1 MYEGWIHDEENSIAE
16 IRGERQR
23 KEESKRLFDEGM
35 KHGHV
40 LVNIVNMLVFGPAGT
55 GKTNLKHLLTNKP
68 PPLQRD
74 STPCMEKPVRI
85 RPVSNA
91 KFRSTGRGWEEM
103 SQSKLR
109 NLLAQIIAKLP
120 KENADPSTAS
130 RVAESLKKMTTTEL
144 VSGSVEQISGSKSTP
159 SSNDSDALS
168 GSARM
173 LDEAIDE
180 VIASVVSGVAE
191 ELKPATQGTDQLSS
205 SDQQEGELF
214 DSNWVYVTD
223 CGGQPQ
229 FHDISPLFI
238 KHISVALVVLR
249 LIDELSS
256 FPSDEYYKDGQLVG
270 SPHASHMTL
279 GETLQ
284 SLIRSIESHTSQDK
298 KPKMIF
304 VGTFLDQLKSLD
316 TLIKRNQEI
325 LDMLPP
331 DIKKLLVYED
341 LGLKNLIFG
350 LNTISRDDD
359 SLATADRIRIT
370 VERSIPLQV
379 KMPIWW
385 SFLDSLLQSLSA
397 TLERGVLS
405 KQECLRLATRF
416 RYALQDL
423 EAALFF
429 FDEVCIAHYYP
440 SILPNT
446 VFVDAQIPL
455 DKITELSQHAISLR
469 NAEAKSRSTLSSVG
483 IEAEWKRFRDE
494 GIINLKF
501 LRFFE
506 KHYVEGI
513 FSPEDMLL
521 IMKELL
527 VIAPIPLVESTTHQ
541 AEFFM
546 PSLLKSAPIAELDKV
561 RSSSVPLA
569 IHFPSGCIRS
579 GVFCCTVVD
588 VMRRLGW
595 EAVLPSSGPILFA
608 KNCIQ
613 FRIPNRPCVISLL
626 DSFSRMEVYVE
637 APPPLRKELCPM
649 VCSQLMESIKA
660 ACVVLNYNNDTPK
673 AAIFCP
679 CKKSGNKLH
688 VADVSVDGYWMCSLH
703 AREWGEL
710 SDQHRIWLDNSE
722 GSGKPLSATG
732 TCRKTERK
740 SDQQQY
746 SINQCGT
753 LANVVSSTGSGMSD
767 QQPCLSNSVMGDVC
781 LKTEVHDHDQLITSD
796 KLSPAMEHVVNT
808 TSDQHTIMED
818 VCKKTGVRDQ
828 QLDQEIPES
837 DIILIAE
844 KFPHLLNVHK
854 ALTINDLQHV
864 YEKLHESAS
873 PHWFNLGLALGL
885 THPDLTNI
893 NIKCRED
900 NVLCLREMLAKL
912 LSTQHVTWSLL
923 SDALRRPTVDLIN
936 LADSITGKPSSATGG
951 TCTERKSDQQQY
963 SINQCG
969 TLANVVSS
977 TGSGMSDQQLCLSN
991 SVMEDVCLK
1000 TEVHDHDQSITS
1012 DKLSPA
1018 MEHVVNT
1025 TSDPHQH
1032 TSELSSVT
1040 VMEDV
1045 CKKTGVRDQQLNQEI
1060 PESDIVLIAEKFPHL
1075 LNVHKALTMTDLQHV
1090 YEKLK
1095 SASPY
1100 WFNLGLALGL
1110 SHFVLTNI
1118 DSEHRGNN
1126 VSCLREMLAKL
1137 LSTQHVTWSL
1147 LSDGLKRPTVDLIN
1161 LADSITGNSVIEDVC
1176 LKTEVHDHDQ
1186 HITSDKLSP
1195 AMEHVV
1201 NTTSDQHTIMED
1213 VCKKTGVRD
1222 QQLNQEIPESDI
1234 VLIAQKFPH
1243 LLNVHKA
1250 LTMIDL
1256 QHVYEKLKSASPHW
1270 FNLGLALGL
1279 SHFVLTNIDSEY
1291 RGNNVSCLREM
1302 LAKLLST
1309 QHVTWSLLSDA
1320 LKRPTVDLINLAD
1333 SITGNSVM
1341 EDVCLKTEV
1350 HDHDQ
1355 HITSDKL
1362 SPAMEHV
1369 VNTMS
1374 DPHQHTIMEDVCKKT
1389 GVRDQQLDQEILE
1402 SDIILIAE
1410 KFPHLLNVH
1419 KALTI
1424 YDLQHVYEKL
1434 KSASPHWF
1442 DLGLALGLSY
1452 PDLTNID
1459 SKHRGDIVSSL
1470 REMLAK
1476 LLSTQHVT
1484 WSLLS
1489 DGLKKPTVELINLAD
1504 SITVNQSTTPNLLDR
1519 LNLNSADRDGVTD
1532 VTRRCSN
1539 QAGVAHA
1546 LRVWQRVNP
1555 SRATFRAL
1563 VEITIGLR
1571 RGDTATDICRF
1582 IVDNT
1587 DRN

>member
-1 MYEGWIHDEENSIAE
+1 
-16 IRGERQR
+16 
-23 KEESKRLFDEGM
+23 M

-40 LVNIVNMLVFGPAGT
+40 LVNIVNILVFGPAGT
-55 GKTNLKHLLTNKP
+55 GKTNLKHLLTDKP
-68 PPLQRD
+68 PPPQRD

-120 KENADPSTAS
+120 KESTDPSTAS
-130 RVAESLKKMTTTEL
+130 RVAESLKKMTTTEPR
-144 VSGSVEQISGSKSTP
+144 SISGSDEQLSDSDEP
-159 SSNDSDALS
+159 FSDYSDDFSFDELIFDCSSSNDSDEIS
-168 GSARM
+168 GSAK

-238 KHISVALVVLR
+238 KHISVALIVLR

-304 VGTFLDQLKSLD
+304 VGTFLDQLKSLN
-316 TLIKRNQEI
+316 TLTKRNQEI

-341 LGLKNLIFG
+341 LGLNNLIFG

-359 SLATADRIRIT
+359 SLATANRIRIT

-423 EAALFF
+423 EAALDF

-469 NAEAKSRSTLSSVG
+469 SAEVKSHSTLSSGG

-541 AEFFM
+541 VEFFM

-613 FRIPNRPCVISLL
+613 FRIPSRPCVISLV
-626 DSFSRMEVYVE
+626 DSFSRIEVYVE
-637 APPPLRKELCPM
+637 APPPLRKELCPI

-722 GSGKPLSATG
+722 GSGKPSSATRG
-732 TCRKTERK
+732 TCTKTERK

-746 SINQCGT
+746 SS
-753 LANVVSSTGSGMSD
+753 ASSSVTGDKCTKMALSD
-767 QQPCLSNSVMGDVC
+767 QQQQSGKLQSSSV
-781 LKTEVHDHDQLITSD
+781 
-796 KLSPAMEHVVNT
+796 
-808 TSDQHTIMED
+808 MED
-818 VCKKTGVRDQ
+818 VCRKTGVTDQ
-828 QLDQEIPES
+828 QLDQEIPNS
-837 DIILIAE
+837 DIYCVAEHIEITPGLLERLELTTAE
-844 KFPHLLNVHK
+844 K
-854 ALTINDLQHV
+854 
-864 YEKLHESAS
+864 
-873 PHWFNLGLALGL
+873 
-885 THPDLTNI
+885 
-893 NIKCRED
+893 
-900 NVLCLREMLAKL
+900 
-912 LSTQHVTWSLL
+912 
-923 SDALRRPTVDLIN
+923 SDAT
-936 LADSITGKPSSATGG
+936 
-951 TCTERKSDQQQY
+951 RKG
-963 SINQCG
+963 N
-969 TLANVVSS
+969 
-977 TGSGMSDQQLCLSN
+977 
-991 SVMEDVCLK
+991 
-1000 TEVHDHDQSITS
+1000 
-1012 DKLSPA
+1012 
-1018 MEHVVNT
+1018 
-1025 TSDPHQH
+1025 
-1032 TSELSSVT
+1032 
-1040 VMEDV
+1040 
-1045 CKKTGVRDQQLNQEI
+1045 
-1060 PESDIVLIAEKFPHL
+1060 
-1075 LNVHKALTMTDLQHV
+1075 
-1090 YEKLK
+1090 YE
-1095 SASPY
+1095 
-1100 WFNLGLALGL
+1100 G
-1110 SHFVLTNI
+1110 
-1118 DSEHRGNN
+1118 
-1126 VSCLREMLAKL
+1126 
-1137 LSTQHVTWSL
+1137 
-1147 LSDGLKRPTVDLIN
+1147 
-1161 LADSITGNSVIEDVC
+1161 
-1176 LKTEVHDHDQ
+1176 
-1186 HITSDKLSP
+1186 
-1195 AMEHVV
+1195 
-1201 NTTSDQHTIMED
+1201 
-1213 VCKKTGVRD
+1213 
-1222 QQLNQEIPESDI
+1222 
-1234 VLIAQKFPH
+1234 
-1243 LLNVHKA
+1243 
-1250 LTMIDL
+1250 
-1256 QHVYEKLKSASPHW
+1256 
-1270 FNLGLALGL
+1270 
-1279 SHFVLTNIDSEY
+1279 
-1291 RGNNVSCLREM
+1291 
-1302 LAKLLST
+1302 
-1309 QHVTWSLLSDA
+1309 
-1320 LKRPTVDLINLAD
+1320 
-1333 SITGNSVM
+1333 
-1341 EDVCLKTEV
+1341 
-1350 HDHDQ
+1350 
-1355 HITSDKL
+1355 
-1362 SPAMEHV
+1362 
-1369 VNTMS
+1369 
-1374 DPHQHTIMEDVCKKT
+1374 
-1389 GVRDQQLDQEILE
+1389 
-1402 SDIILIAE
+1402 
-1410 KFPHLLNVH
+1410 
-1419 KALTI
+1419 
-1424 YDLQHVYEKL
+1424 
-1434 KSASPHWF
+1434 
-1442 DLGLALGLSY
+1442 
-1452 PDLTNID
+1452 
-1459 SKHRGDIVSSL
+1459 
-1470 REMLAK
+1470 
-1476 LLSTQHVT
+1476 
-1484 WSLLS
+1484 
-1489 DGLKKPTVELINLAD
+1489 
-1504 SITVNQSTTPNLLDR
+1504 NQS
-1519 LNLNSADRDGVTD
+1519 
-1532 VTRRCSN
+1532 
-1539 QAGVAHA
+1539 GVAYA
-1546 LRVWQRVNP
+1546 LSVWRRVNP

-1563 VEITIGLR
+1563 VEIAIGLR

-1587 DRN
+1587 SGTDKLN

>member
-1 MYEGWIHDEENSIAE
+1 
-16 IRGERQR
+16 
-23 KEESKRLFDEGM
+23 M

-120 KENADPSTAS
+120 KESTDPSTAS
-130 RVAESLKKMTTTEL
+130 RVAESLKKMTTTEPR
-144 VSGSVEQISGSKSTP
+144 SISGSDEQLSDSDEP
-159 SSNDSDALS
+159 FSDCSSSNDSDEIS
-168 GSARM
+168 GSAK

-205 SDQQEGELF
+205 SYQQEGELF

-238 KHISVALVVLR
+238 KHISVALIVLR

-316 TLIKRNQEI
+316 TLSKRNQEI

-331 DIKKLLVYED
+331 DIKKLLVYND
-341 LGLKNLIFG
+341 LAFNNLIFD
-350 LNTISRDDD
+350 LNTISRNDD
-359 SLATADRIRIT
+359 SLATANRIRIAI
-370 VERSIPLQV
+370 ERSIPLQV

-397 TLERGVLS
+397 SLERGVLGIE
-405 KQECLRLATRF
+405 ECLRLATRF

-423 EAALFF
+423 EAALVF
-429 FDEVCIAHYYP
+429 FDNVCIAHYYP

-469 NAEAKSRSTLSSVG
+469 NAEVKSRSTLSTRG

-506 KHYVEGI
+506 KHYVKGI

-527 VIAPIPLVESTTHQ
+527 VIAPIPLVESTLHQ

-546 PSLLKSAPIAELDKV
+546 PSLLKSIPPAELDKI
-561 RSSSVPLA
+561 RSSFTIAPLA
-569 IHFPSGCIRS
+569 IYFRSGCIRS
-579 GVFCCTVVD
+579 GVFCCLVVD
-588 VMRRLGW
+588 VIKRVGW
-595 EAVLPSSGPILFA
+595 KVLLPSGETSIFA

-613 FRIPNRPCVISLL
+613 YEISDLPCTVTLI
-626 DSFSRMEVYVE
+626 DSFSYMEVYIDV
-637 APPPLRKELCPM
+637 PVSLRNEVCPM
-649 VCSQLMESIKA
+649 IRNEILHSIKLSCA
-660 ACVVLNYNNDTPK
+660 VLHYNNDTPK
-673 AAIFCP
+673 TAIFCP
-679 CKKSGNKLH
+679 CKKSTGKLH
-688 VADVSVDGYWMCSLH
+688 LADVIEWSGCKFWKCSLQT
-703 AREWGEL
+703 RVWGEL
-710 SDQHRIWLDNSE
+710 SDEHRIWLDNSE
-722 GSGKPLSATG
+722 GSGASSSVTGDMCTKMTLSDQQQQSGEASSVTRDMDTERKRDQLQYSGPSSPVMEPVCKKMRMSNQYTRKPSSATG
-732 TCRKTERK
+732 DTLMKTERK
-740 SDQQQY
+740 SDQQY
-746 SINQCGT
+746 S
-753 LANVVSSTGSGMSD
+753 V
-767 QQPCLSNSVMGDVC
+767 
-781 LKTEVHDHDQLITSD
+781 
-796 KLSPAMEHVVNT
+796 
-808 TSDQHTIMED
+808 MED

-837 DIILIAE
+837 DI
-844 KFPHLLNVHK
+844 V
-854 ALTINDLQHV
+854 
-864 YEKLHESAS
+864 
-873 PHWFNLGLALGL
+873 
-885 THPDLTNI
+885 
-893 NIKCRED
+893 
-900 NVLCLREMLAKL
+900 
-912 LSTQHVTWSLL
+912 
-923 SDALRRPTVDLIN
+923 
-936 LADSITGKPSSATGG
+936 
-951 TCTERKSDQQQY
+951 
-963 SINQCG
+963 
-969 TLANVVSS
+969 
-977 TGSGMSDQQLCLSN
+977 
-991 SVMEDVCLK
+991 
-1000 TEVHDHDQSITS
+1000 
-1012 DKLSPA
+1012 
-1018 MEHVVNT
+1018 
-1025 TSDPHQH
+1025 
-1032 TSELSSVT
+1032 
-1040 VMEDV
+1040 
-1045 CKKTGVRDQQLNQEI
+1045 
-1060 PESDIVLIAEKFPHL
+1060 
-1075 LNVHKALTMTDLQHV
+1075 
-1090 YEKLK
+1090 
-1095 SASPY
+1095 
-1100 WFNLGLALGL
+1100 
-1110 SHFVLTNI
+1110 
-1118 DSEHRGNN
+1118 
-1126 VSCLREMLAKL
+1126 
-1137 LSTQHVTWSL
+1137 
-1147 LSDGLKRPTVDLIN
+1147 
-1161 LADSITGNSVIEDVC
+1161 
-1176 LKTEVHDHDQ
+1176 
-1186 HITSDKLSP
+1186 
-1195 AMEHVV
+1195 
-1201 NTTSDQHTIMED
+1201 
-1213 VCKKTGVRD
+1213 
-1222 QQLNQEIPESDI
+1222 
-1234 VLIAQKFPH
+1234 
-1243 LLNVHKA
+1243 
-1250 LTMIDL
+1250 
-1256 QHVYEKLKSASPHW
+1256 
-1270 FNLGLALGL
+1270 
-1279 SHFVLTNIDSEY
+1279 
-1291 RGNNVSCLREM
+1291 
-1302 LAKLLST
+1302 
-1309 QHVTWSLLSDA
+1309 
-1320 LKRPTVDLINLAD
+1320 
-1333 SITGNSVM
+1333 
-1341 EDVCLKTEV
+1341 
-1350 HDHDQ
+1350 
-1355 HITSDKL
+1355 
-1362 SPAMEHV
+1362 
-1369 VNTMS
+1369 
-1374 DPHQHTIMEDVCKKT
+1374 
-1389 GVRDQQLDQEILE
+1389 
-1402 SDIILIAE
+1402 LIAE

>member
-1 MYEGWIHDEENSIAE
+1 
-16 IRGERQR
+16 
-23 KEESKRLFDEGM
+23 M

-40 LVNIVNMLVFGPAGT
+40 LVNIVNILVFGPAGT
-55 GKTNLKHLLTNKP
+55 GKTNLKHLLTDKP
-68 PPLQRD
+68 PPPQRD

-120 KENADPSTAS
+120 KESTDPSTAS
-130 RVAESLKKMTTTEL
+130 RVAESLKKMTTTEPR
-144 VSGSVEQISGSKSTP
+144 SISGSDEQLSDSDEP
-159 SSNDSDALS
+159 FSDYSDDFSFDELIFDCSSSNDSDEIS
-168 GSARM
+168 GSAK

-238 KHISVALVVLR
+238 KHISVALIVLR

-304 VGTFLDQLKSLD
+304 VGTFLDQLKSLN
-316 TLIKRNQEI
+316 TLTKRNQEI

-341 LGLKNLIFG
+341 LGLNNLIFG

-359 SLATADRIRIT
+359 SLATANRIRIT

-423 EAALFF
+423 EAALDF

-469 NAEAKSRSTLSSVG
+469 SAEVKSHSTLSSGG

-541 AEFFM
+541 VEFFM

-613 FRIPNRPCVISLL
+613 FRIPSRPCVISLV
-626 DSFSRMEVYVE
+626 DSFSRIEVYVE
-637 APPPLRKELCPM
+637 APPPLRKELCPI

-722 GSGKPLSATG
+722 GSGEASSVTRDVNTERKRHQLQYSGPSSPVMEPVCRMSNQYTSASSSATRG

-746 SINQCGT
+746 SS
-753 LANVVSSTGSGMSD
+753 ASSSVTGDMCTKMTFGEASSDVNTDRKRDQLQYSGPSSPVMEPVCKKMRMSD
-767 QQPCLSNSVMGDVC
+767 QYTS
-781 LKTEVHDHDQLITSD
+781 KEVS
-796 KLSPAMEHVVNT
+796 
-808 TSDQHTIMED
+808 
-818 VCKKTGVRDQ
+818 
-828 QLDQEIPES
+828 
-837 DIILIAE
+837 
-844 KFPHLLNVHK
+844 
-854 ALTINDLQHV
+854 
-864 YEKLHESAS
+864 
-873 PHWFNLGLALGL
+873 
-885 THPDLTNI
+885 
-893 NIKCRED
+893 
-900 NVLCLREMLAKL
+900 
-912 LSTQHVTWSLL
+912 
-923 SDALRRPTVDLIN
+923 
-936 LADSITGKPSSATGG
+936 GKPSSATRG
-951 TCTERKSDQQQY
+951 TCTKTERKSDQQQY
-963 SINQCG
+963 SS
-969 TLANVVSS
+969 ASS
-977 TGSGMSDQQLCLSN
+977 SVTGDKCTKMALSDQQQQSGKLQSS
-991 SVMEDVCLK
+991 SVMEDVCR
-1000 TEVHDHDQSITS
+1000 
-1012 DKLSPA
+1012 
-1018 MEHVVNT
+1018 
-1025 TSDPHQH
+1025 
-1032 TSELSSVT
+1032 
-1040 VMEDV
+1040 
-1045 CKKTGVRDQQLNQEI
+1045 KTGV
-1060 PESDIVLIAEKFPHL
+1060 
-1075 LNVHKALTMTDLQHV
+1075 T
-1090 YEKLK
+1090 
-1095 SASPY
+1095 
-1100 WFNLGLALGL
+1100 
-1110 SHFVLTNI
+1110 
-1118 DSEHRGNN
+1118 
-1126 VSCLREMLAKL
+1126 
-1137 LSTQHVTWSL
+1137 
-1147 LSDGLKRPTVDLIN
+1147 
-1161 LADSITGNSVIEDVC
+1161 
-1176 LKTEVHDHDQ
+1176 
-1186 HITSDKLSP
+1186 
-1195 AMEHVV
+1195 
-1201 NTTSDQHTIMED
+1201 
-1213 VCKKTGVRD
+1213 
-1222 QQLNQEIPESDI
+1222 
-1234 VLIAQKFPH
+1234 
-1243 LLNVHKA
+1243 
-1250 LTMIDL
+1250 
-1256 QHVYEKLKSASPHW
+1256 
-1270 FNLGLALGL
+1270 
-1279 SHFVLTNIDSEY
+1279 
-1291 RGNNVSCLREM
+1291 
-1302 LAKLLST
+1302 
-1309 QHVTWSLLSDA
+1309 
-1320 LKRPTVDLINLAD
+1320 
-1333 SITGNSVM
+1333 
-1341 EDVCLKTEV
+1341 
-1350 HDHDQ
+1350 
-1355 HITSDKL
+1355 
-1362 SPAMEHV
+1362 
-1369 VNTMS
+1369 
-1374 DPHQHTIMEDVCKKT
+1374 
-1389 GVRDQQLDQEILE
+1389 DQQLDQEIPN
-1402 SDIILIAE
+1402 SDIYCVAEHIEITPGLLERLELTTAE
-1410 KFPHLLNVH
+1410 KSDATRKGN
-1419 KALTI
+1419 
-1424 YDLQHVYEKL
+1424 YE
-1434 KSASPHWF
+1434 
-1442 DLGLALGLSY
+1442 G
-1452 PDLTNID
+1452 
-1459 SKHRGDIVSSL
+1459 
-1470 REMLAK
+1470 
-1476 LLSTQHVT
+1476 
-1484 WSLLS
+1484 
-1489 DGLKKPTVELINLAD
+1489 
-1504 SITVNQSTTPNLLDR
+1504 NQS
-1519 LNLNSADRDGVTD
+1519 
-1532 VTRRCSN
+1532 
-1539 QAGVAHA
+1539 GVAYA
-1546 LRVWQRVNP
+1546 LSVWRRVNP

-1563 VEITIGLR
+1563 VEIAIGLR

-1587 DRN
+1587 SGTDKLN